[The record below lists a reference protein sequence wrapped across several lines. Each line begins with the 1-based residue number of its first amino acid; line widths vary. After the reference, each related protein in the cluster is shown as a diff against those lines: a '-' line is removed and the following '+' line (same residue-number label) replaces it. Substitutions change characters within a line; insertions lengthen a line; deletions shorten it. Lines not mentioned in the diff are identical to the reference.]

1 MIASITQKRAN
12 YLVIGRPG
20 GSLDALVAA
29 EEEVVLSGM
38 GDVGV
43 DGCSGGHVAG
53 PPGLVPLVHAEEPG
67 VVALLH
73 CDQGDPW
80 HVVRLKLEK
89 KVEIKNHFVKMFDGG
104 TLTQASRIC
113 HML

>member
-1 MIASITQKRAN
+1 M
-12 YLVIGRPG
+12 
-20 GSLDALVAA
+20 AA

-43 DGCSGGHVAG
+43 DGRPGGHIAG

-113 HML
+113 YML

>member
-1 MIASITQKRAN
+1 MILTLENPLTTSTKKGKRAN

-29 EEEVVLSGM
+29 EEEVVLSGV

-43 DGCSGGHVAG
+43 DGCAGGHVAG
-53 PPGLVPLVHAEEPG
+53 PAGLVPLVHAEEPG
-67 VVALLH
+67 VVPLLH

-89 KVEIKNHFVKMFDGG
+89 K
-104 TLTQASRIC
+104 LRSRII
-113 HML
+113 L